1 MSFKYRLLKAIDVAG
16 LQILDP
22 VVRLCYA
29 EEPKVQLKRIG
40 LFIVIPTATFVA
52 FLGLWGY
59 LAPKHTTKSGEVPT
73 PSVVWDAAKG
83 ILRFH
88 EREDAKTAD
97 FNLTGARRET
107 ALAEVN
113 ARMAELEP
121 AAKAAAEAVTAAEQA
136 AREKLAAD
144 VAPLS
149 EAYREKRREFA
160 TAAKERQAALLAQ
173 AATIEPGDAT
183 AAAAFQ
189 KAYAEHEAKSA
200 DEAEIIKK
208 MRDEQKAAE
217 NARNP
222 ALAAARLASNR
233 IEEELQF
240 LRKRQALLTAENA
253 PLRAEELKA
262 KLVADEAALIAATE
276 PAQRLSLAK
285 SIATQR
291 DSLAQLEA
299 ATYSRPW
306 TLPDQIGRSLR
317 CVFLGFLIASAIAI
331 PLGLLCGL
339 SPVVMAA
346 LTPLIS
352 LFKPVS
358 PIVWLPIIF
367 IIVGGF
373 IPDPSSSGILDFFNA
388 IPLLGGVGIN
398 PAFLASALTVALC
411 SLWPTLVNTALGVAA
426 VDKDHMNVA
435 KVLRLGVWA
444 RLFKIIIPSALPL
457 IFAGL
462 RISLGVGWMVLIA
475 AELLSSSEGI
485 GKFVWDMFNNGSSQ
499 TFAQMFVVVFVVGVI
514 GLALDRIM
522 IVFQRLVSFDGAPT
536 SL

>member
-22 VVRLCYA
+22 VIRLCYT

-40 LFIVIPTATFVA
+40 LYIVIPTLTFLA
-52 FLGLWGY
+52 FVGMWAY
-59 LAPKHTTKSGEVPT
+59 IAPKHTTKSGEVPT
-73 PSVVWDAAKG
+73 PSVVWEASKG

-88 EREDAKTAD
+88 EREDTKTAD
-97 FNLTGARRET
+97 FNLTGAKREA
-107 ALAEVN
+107 ALAEVE
-113 ARMAELEP
+113 ARMKELEP
-121 AAKAAAEAVTAAEQA
+121 VAKATADALTAAEQST
-136 AREKLAAD
+136 REKLAAD
-144 VAPLS
+144 IAPIA
-149 EAYREKRREFA
+149 EAYRAKRREFA
-160 TAAKERQAALLAQ
+160 DAAKVRQTALLEQAAAI
-173 AATIEPGDAT
+173 AANDAAGT
-183 AAAAFQ
+183 AAFQ

-200 DEAEIIKK
+200 AEAEIIKK
-208 MRDEQKAAE
+208 LRDEQKAVE
-217 NARNP
+217 NAKSP
-222 ALAAARLASNR
+222 PLAAARAASNR

-240 LRKRQALLTAENA
+240 LRKRQALLTTENA
-253 PLRAEELKA
+253 PLRAAELTA
-262 KLVADEAALIAATE
+262 RLAESEAALVAATTAPE
-276 PAQRLSLAK
+276 RLRLAK
-285 SIATQR
+285 AITTQR
-291 DSLAQLEA
+291 ESLAQVEA

-317 CVFLGFLIASAIAI
+317 CVFFGFLVASAIAI
-331 PLGLLCGL
+331 PVGLLCGL

-373 IPDPSSSGILDFFNA
+373 IPDPTHSGILDFFNA
-388 IPLLGGVGIN
+388 IPLLGGVNIN